1 MLIGA
6 LIALLFLSTASM
18 PGQAFVDNIS
28 SFAKESISERDRR
41 KEILSFT
48 ENMEDALADFSD
60 QLKDSGTSMAK
71 LNKDQNSTRHA
82 FEDELNTLNNSRF
95 QTQVKILDLR
105 FKIKD
110 RMSREE
116 WNKVFKE

>member
-6 LIALLFLSTASM
+6 LIALLILSTASM
-18 PGQAFVDNIS
+18 PGQALVDNIS

>member
-1 MLIGA
+1 
-6 LIALLFLSTASM
+6 
-18 PGQAFVDNIS
+18 
-28 SFAKESISERDRR
+28 
-41 KEILSFT
+41 
-48 ENMEDALADFSD
+48 MEDALADFSD